1 MRRIRVRPSKP
12 MSAMALAVG
21 IGFVIIGIA
30 VITPQFGFFG
40 VLWTLVALA
49 ITVYHGVNV
58 FSNRGAPLYQADLEG
73 SDRPASPPD
82 VASRLEQLE
91 ELKRGG
97 RVSDAEYQEQ
107 RARILKEL

>member
-1 MRRIRVRPSKP
+1 MWRIRLGPSKP
-12 MSAMALAVG
+12 MSAMTLAVG
-21 IGFVIIGIA
+21 IGFVIIGVA
-30 VITPQFGFFG
+30 VITPQFGLFG

-58 FSNRGAPLYQADLEG
+58 FSSRGAPLYQADLEDN
-73 SDRPASPPD
+73 DRPAGPPD

-91 ELKRGG
+91 ELKRSG
-97 RVSDAEYQEQ
+97 RVSDAEYKEQ